1 MSQDYSVSV
10 FLSGSSEACCFL
22 RGDEPEVEDDP
33 QLWKGGTKGS
43 ETTSTAYPRSQMGI
57 SGNGVKD
64 RTRDKPTTYTQVFGS
79 GDKLSV

>member
-10 FLSGSSEACCFL
+10 FLSGSSEACCSL
-22 RGDEPEVEDDP
+22 RGDEPKWKMTPSYGKWVQRGLKPDP
-33 QLWKGGTKGS
+33 LPTQ
-43 ETTSTAYPRSQMGI
+43 ESQMGI

-64 RTRDKPTTYTQVFGS
+64 RTRDKPTTYTQVFDS